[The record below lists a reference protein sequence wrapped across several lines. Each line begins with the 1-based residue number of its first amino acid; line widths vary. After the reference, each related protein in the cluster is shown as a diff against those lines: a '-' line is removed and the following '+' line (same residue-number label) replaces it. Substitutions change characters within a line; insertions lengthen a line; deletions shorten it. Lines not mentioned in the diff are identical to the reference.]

1 MKLRSESSFLF
12 LLLQGGAEEEER
24 CPLRRSL
31 SPGIKAR
38 LAAVSFLPFLPSAAS
53 DSVSPPAFLVMG
65 FGDLKSASGLKVL
78 NDFLSDRS
86 YIEG

>member
-1 MKLRSESSFLF
+1 MSSQEES
-12 LLLQGGAEEEER
+12 
-24 CPLRRSL
+24 
-31 SPGIKAR
+31 
-38 LAAVSFLPFLPSAAS
+38 VSGYK
-53 DSVSPPAFLVMG
+53 DHVSPPPLSLFLRSSWGVLAHFSNMG

>member
-1 MKLRSESSFLF
+1 MSSQEES
-12 LLLQGGAEEEER
+12 
-24 CPLRRSL
+24 
-31 SPGIKAR
+31 
-38 LAAVSFLPFLPSAAS
+38 VSGYK
-53 DSVSPPAFLVMG
+53 DHVSPPPLSFFLRPSRGLLARFANMG